1 MNYSWL
7 LIGIALLA
15 GAGLPLQASL
25 NAQLGKFLGHP
36 LLAGFVSFVVGAL
49 SLLLILLLMKVPLQG
64 IAGGYRSVG
73 IWHWMSG
80 TLGAFFVT
88 TALIVAPRMGSAITF
103 SLIIAGQLMLA
114 LLLDHFGLIGTP
126 VHTLNG
132 WRIAGVVLLLAG
144 VIIIRSF

>member
-25 NAQLGKFLGHP
+25 NAQMDKFLGHP
-36 LLAGFVSFVVGAL
+36 LLAAFVSFIVGAL
-49 SLLLILLLMKVPLQG
+49 SLLLILLLMKMPLQG
-64 IAGGYRSVG
+64 VVPGYRSVG

-88 TALIVAPRMGSAITF
+88 TA
-103 SLIIAGQLMLA
+103 
-114 LLLDHFGLIGTP
+114 
-126 VHTLNG
+126 
-132 WRIAGVVLLLAG
+132 
-144 VIIIRSF
+144 

>member
-25 NAQLGKFLGHP
+25 NAQMGKYLGHP
-36 LLAGFVSFVVGAL
+36 LLAAFVSFIVGAL

-64 IAGGYRSVG
+64 VSPGYRSAG

-80 TLGAFFVT
+80 ALGAFFVT
-88 TALIVAPRMGSAITF
+88 TALIVSPRMGSAITF
-103 SLIIAGQLMLA
+103 SLIIAGQLMSA
-114 LLLDHFGLIGTP
+114 LLMDHFGLLGTP
-126 VHTLNG
+126 LHTLNG
-132 WRIAGVVLLLAG
+132 WRITGVVLLLAG